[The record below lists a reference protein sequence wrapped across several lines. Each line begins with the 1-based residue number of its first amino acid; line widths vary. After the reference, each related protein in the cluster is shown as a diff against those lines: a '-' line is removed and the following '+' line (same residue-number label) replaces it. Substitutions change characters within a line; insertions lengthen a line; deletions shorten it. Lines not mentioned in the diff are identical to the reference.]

1 MAEIALPI
9 LGLGA
14 LYLMSNQDNE
24 KPENYE
30 NMGASRKQ
38 DGPWGSGKHLP
49 NTNLQNINYPMSQ
62 RSVQNT
68 PIDKLSGNSVR
79 EYLNPNQTTDKF
91 YNDKV
96 YLQTAN
102 QKSNGG
108 VGDGVV
114 NGVNKNQVYSL
125 TGEPIQ
131 QNNFKHNNMVPFFGG
146 KIKGATTDSNIN
158 ESILDN
164 MQGAGSQ
171 WPSKVEQAPLF
182 KPQENMQWSH
192 GMPNESNFYQS
203 RQNPSTKIANVLPW
217 EQEKVAPG
225 LGLGYTTEGQ
235 GGFNAGTLDRD
246 KWLDRNVDQLRVVTN
261 PKVTFGLEGHE
272 GPAIAGG
279 TTGKQREMGT
289 IGTVEKNRPDT
300 DYKVGAERWF
310 TTTGASIAPTM
321 APKQILHDN
330 NRPTTSEEY
339 FGAGGH
345 ADASYLKGNYE
356 PTIKQQLPSHDVKPA
371 SAMGQGNGFENNYG
385 ANGYKVN
392 NNNRELNSSTNMSSH
407 TGIVNGALKAMVAP
421 IIDILRPSRKENFI
435 SNPNPNGNITSL
447 VPNLPITN
455 PNDKLKTTIKET
467 TVGKIGLDHLN
478 VSSIGVPDGGYL
490 STNTQVRSQQRNT
503 TDCESFGNIGTVHG
517 SEATSV
523 AAYNNQRNNVNKTH
537 ESRPNPGGTSMF
549 TSNHNIKIDKLD
561 NDRDNK
567 RQFSP
572 ELVIPV
578 NQLSISG
585 HIPSVENYGK
595 INMPQYYESQNNRM
609 APDILTAFKNNPYA
623 QSLSS
628 VGPH

>member
-158 ESILDN
+158 ESILDS

-182 KPQENMQWSH
+182 KPQENIQWSH

-356 PTIKQQLPSHDVKPA
+356 PTIKQQLHSHDVKPA

-392 NNNRELNSSTNMSSH
+392 NNNR
-407 TGIVNGALKAMVAP
+407 
-421 IIDILRPSRKENFI
+421 
-435 SNPNPNGNITSL
+435 
-447 VPNLPITN
+447 
-455 PNDKLKTTIKET
+455 
-467 TVGKIGLDHLN
+467 
-478 VSSIGVPDGGYL
+478 
-490 STNTQVRSQQRNT
+490 
-503 TDCESFGNIGTVHG
+503 
-517 SEATSV
+517 
-523 AAYNNQRNNVNKTH
+523 
-537 ESRPNPGGTSMF
+537 
-549 TSNHNIKIDKLD
+549 
-561 NDRDNK
+561 
-567 RQFSP
+567 
-572 ELVIPV
+572 
-578 NQLSISG
+578 
-585 HIPSVENYGK
+585 
-595 INMPQYYESQNNRM
+595 
-609 APDILTAFKNNPYA
+609 
-623 QSLSS
+623 
-628 VGPH
+628 